1 MPIDY
6 SNITTTEA
14 TPCASSMIE
23 TFRAIGYSLETAV
36 ADIIDNSISA
46 GAKNIW
52 INRYWRGAQSVL
64 SIKDDGCGMNNEE
77 LVNALRPGAINP
89 LAERSLTDLGRFG
102 LGLKTASFSQCRK
115 LSVVSK
121 RDGYVPV
128 YWAWDLDYVAQTDK
142 WSLIRWLPE
151 EFAEEFTKD
160 SHSGTMVIWS
170 DMDRVI
176 PADTDESDEVAKAKF
191 SAQFDRVKN
200 HLAMTFHRFIEDK
213 SIRIY
218 WSEHEIEPWNPFC
231 EDEAKT
237 QTSPLEE
244 IVDGRGATV
253 KGYVL
258 PHRKNFSSELEYRKA
273 EGIKG
278 WVEQQGFYIYRGKR
292 LLLAGDWLGL
302 FRKEEHYK
310 LARIR
315 IDLPNTQD
323 DLWQIDIKKSTA
335 RPPIAYINQLK
346 SYASTIRSGAEKVYR
361 HRGRVLRARAGASYA
376 PLWLDKN
383 KDGKWSFVINRD
395 NDVIVSLK
403 EMAKTKPEQAI
414 NMLLRFV
421 EESIPIP
428 SIHIKDASQENENKE
443 PFSDMPTEIVRVV
456 LECAYNNYLAEGR
469 TPQQAKD
476 LLKYQEPFNLYEDLI
491 DQL

>member
-1 MPIDY
+1 MSIDY
-6 SNITTTEA
+6 SNIITTEA

-52 INRYWRGAQSVL
+52 INRYWRGRQSIL
-64 SIKDDGCGMNNEE
+64 TIKDDGCGMNNEE
-77 LVNALRPGAINP
+77 LINALRPGTINP
-89 LAERSLTDLGRFG
+89 LATRNESDLGRFG

-142 WSLIRWLPE
+142 WNIIRWLPE
-151 EFAEEFTKD
+151 EFAGEFQKD
-160 SHSGTMVIWS
+160 SHSGTMVVWA

-176 PADTDESDEVAKAKF
+176 PTDTDENDEVAKAKF
-191 SAQFDRVKN
+191 SAQFNRVKS

-213 SIRIY
+213 SIHIY
-218 WSEHEIEPWNPFC
+218 WGEHEIEGWNPFC
-231 EDEAKT
+231 EQEAKT
-237 QTSPLEE
+237 QTSPSED
-244 IVDGRGATV
+244 IVGGRGATL

-258 PHRKNFSSELEYRKA
+258 PHRKNFSSEFAYRDA

-278 WVEQQGFYIYRGKR
+278 WVEQQGFYIYRGRR
-292 LLLAGDWLGL
+292 LLLSGDWLGL

-315 IDLPNTQD
+315 VDLPNTQD

-335 RPPIAYINQLK
+335 RPPIAFINQLK
-346 SYASTIRSGAEKVYR
+346 AYANTIRSSAEKVYR
-361 HRGRVLRARAGASYA
+361 HRGRVLRAKAGTSYS

-395 NDVIVSLK
+395 NDVIVSLR

-421 EESIPIP
+421 EESIPIS

-443 PFSDMPTEIVRVV
+443 PFSDMPTETVRTV
-456 LECAYNNYLAEGR
+456 LECAYNNYLIEGR